1 MGLTKLNS
9 PYRMNAKS
17 AISNQQS
24 AIKNVVVIG
33 GGPAGLTAAYELAK
47 VGVKPIVLEMGAR
60 VGGIARTEVFKGY
73 RMDIGGHRFFTKV
86 TEVEA
91 FWHEVLGDD
100 FLTRPRLSRIYYN
113 RKFILYPLRFGD
125 ALNKLGVWQSFLVL
139 MSYFRSKILPY
150 HNENTFEEWVSN
162 RFGKRLY
169 RLFFKTYTE
178 KVWGIPCDQLS
189 AQWAAQRIQNLSL
202 PRAVLGAIFGARG
215 AKNVKSLIEEFHYPR
230 LGPGMLWERT
240 QQLIEQRGGEVRL
253 RTEVVKVLQRD
264 GKAIG
269 VVARSNGREETIE
282 ADAIISSM
290 PISELVAKLD
300 PPAPLDVRE
309 SAAQLTYR
317 DYFTVGLI
325 VNRANLFP
333 DNWIY
338 IHAPEVKVGRIQNFK
353 NWSPDMVPDPN
364 KTFLGLE
371 YFCNEGDELW
381 RMTDAALIQLGTRE
395 LETMGLARAADVEG
409 GTVIR
414 QLKTYPVYTGEYREY
429 LERIRGFLDSIPN
442 LQTVGRNGLHMYN
455 NQDHSMLTAM
465 LAVRNLLGEQHDVWS
480 VNVERAYHEAARI
493 PPGAE

>member
-1 MGLTKLNS
+1 MMS
-9 PYRMNAKS
+9 E
-17 AISNQQS
+17 SNIQTV
-24 AIKNVVVIG
+24 IVIG

-47 VGVKPIVLEMGAR
+47 VGIKPIVLEMGAR
-60 VGGIARTEVFKGY
+60 VGGIARTEVFNGY

-86 TEVEA
+86 PEVEA
-91 FWHEVLGDD
+91 FWYEVLGED

-113 RKFILYPLRFGD
+113 RKYIMYPLRFGD
-125 ALNKLGVWQSFLVL
+125 ALSKLGVGQSFLVL

-150 HNENTFEEWVSN
+150 RHETTFEEWVSN
-162 RFGKRLY
+162 RFGRRLY
-169 RLFFKTYTE
+169 RIFFKTYTE

-202 PRAVLGAIFGARG
+202 PRAVLGAIFGTRG

-230 LGPGMLWERT
+230 LGPGQLWEHT
-240 QQLIEQRGGEVRL
+240 QQLIEQRGGEVHL
-253 RTEVVKVLQRD
+253 RTEVVKVLHRD

-269 VVARSNGREETIE
+269 VVVRSDGEEETIE

-300 PPAPLDVRE
+300 PPAPLDVRDG
-309 SAAQLTYR
+309 AAQLTYR

-325 VNRANLFP
+325 IKQPDLFP

-353 NWSPDMVPDPN
+353 NWSPDMVPDAST
-364 KTFLGLE
+364 TFLGLE

-381 RMTDAALIQLGTRE
+381 SMSDDALIKLGARE

-414 QLKTYPVYTGEYREY
+414 QLKTYPVYTGEYKEY
-429 LERIRGFLDSIPN
+429 LERIRGFLDSIAN

-465 LAVRNLLGEQHDVWS
+465 LAVKNLLGEHHDVWS
-480 VNVERAYHEAARI
+480 VNVERAYHEEVRL
-493 PPGAE
+493 PSGAVD

>member
-1 MGLTKLNS
+1 MS
-9 PYRMNAKS
+9 E
-17 AISNQQS
+17 SNIQPPTPQVPF
-24 AIKNVVVIG
+24 AAPNLQTVIVIG

-47 VGVKPIVLEMGAR
+47 AGIKPIVLEMGAR
-60 VGGIARTEVFKGY
+60 VGGIARTEVFDGY

-86 TEVEA
+86 PEVEA
-91 FWHEVLGDD
+91 FWHEVLGDE
-100 FLTRPRLSRIYYN
+100 FLVRPRLSRIYYN
-113 RKFILYPLRFGD
+113 RKFIMYPLRFGD
-125 ALNKLGVWQSFLVL
+125 ALSKLGVWQSFLVL
-139 MSYFRSKILPY
+139 LSYFRSKILPY
-150 HNENTFEEWVSN
+150 RHENTFEEWVSN
-162 RFGKRLY
+162 RFGRRLY
-169 RLFFKTYTE
+169 RIFFKTYTE

-202 PRAVLGAIFGARG
+202 PRAVMGAIFGARG

-253 RTEVVKVLQRD
+253 NTEVEKVLHRD
-264 GKAIG
+264 GRAIG
-269 VVARSNGREETIE
+269 IVARSGGREETIE
-282 ADAIISSM
+282 ADAVISSM
-290 PISELVAKLD
+290 PISELVARLD
-300 PPAPLDVRE
+300 PPAPFDVRE
-309 SAAQLTYR
+309 GASRLTYR

-325 VNRANLFP
+325 VNQANLFP

-338 IHAPEVKVGRIQNFK
+338 IHAPEVKVGRVQNFK
-353 NWSPDMVPDPN
+353 NWSPAMVPDPN

-381 RMTDAALIQLGTRE
+381 RMSNAELIKLGTRE

-414 QLKTYPVYTGEYREY
+414 QLKTYPVYTGEYKEY
-429 LERIRGFLDSIPN
+429 LERIRGFLDSISN

-465 LAVRNLLGEQHDVWS
+465 LAVKNLLGEQHDVWS
-480 VNVERAYHEAARI
+480 VNVERAYQEEVRL
-493 PPGAE
+493 PSGAVD

>member
-1 MGLTKLNS
+1 MSESVVN
-9 PYRMNAKS
+9 
-17 AISNQQS
+17 NQQS
-24 AIKNVVVIG
+24 TIKNVIVIG
-33 GGPAGLTAAYELAK
+33 GGPAGLTAAYELTK
-47 VGVKPIVLEMGAR
+47 VGVNPIVLEMGAR
-60 VGGIARTEVFKGY
+60 VGGIARTEVFNGY

-86 TEVEA
+86 PEVEA
-91 FWHEVLGDD
+91 FWYEVLGED

-113 RKFILYPLRFGD
+113 RQFILYPLRFGD
-125 ALNKLGVWQSFLVL
+125 ALSKLGVGQSFLVL
-139 MSYFRSKILPY
+139 MSYFRSKIAPY
-150 HNENTFEEWVSN
+150 RHENTFEEWVSN
-162 RFGKRLY
+162 RFGRRLY
-169 RLFFKTYTE
+169 RIFFKTYTE

-230 LGPGMLWERT
+230 LGPGMLWERA

-253 RTEVVKVLQRD
+253 NTSVVKVLHRE
-264 GKAIG
+264 GRAIG
-269 VVARSNGREETIE
+269 VVTRSDEREETIE

-300 PPAPLDVRE
+300 PPAPIDVRE
-309 SAAQLTYR
+309 GAAHLTYR

-325 VNRANLFP
+325 INQAELFP

-353 NWSPDMVPDPN
+353 NWSPEMVPDPS

-381 RMTDAALIQLGTRE
+381 NMSDAALIRLGTQE
-395 LETMGLARAADVEG
+395 LETMGLAKADDVEG
-409 GTVIR
+409 GIVLR
-414 QLKTYPVYTGEYREY
+414 QLKTYPVYTGEYKEY

-465 LAVRNLLGEQHDVWS
+465 LAVKNLLGERHD
-480 VNVERAYHEAARI
+480 E
-493 PPGAE
+493 

>member
-1 MGLTKLNS
+1 MSDSEIRNQ
-9 PYRMNAKS
+9 KS
-17 AISNQQS
+17 E
-24 AIKNVVVIG
+24 IKNVVVIG
-33 GGPAGLTAAYELAK
+33 GGPAGLTAAYELVKA
-47 VGVKPIVLEMGAR
+47 GVKPIVLEMGAR
-60 VGGIARTEVFKGY
+60 VGGIARTEVFNGY

-86 TEVEA
+86 PEVEA
-91 FWHEVLGDD
+91 FWHEVLGED
-100 FLTRPRLSRIYYN
+100 FLVRPRLSRIYYN
-113 RKFILYPLRFGD
+113 RQYIMYPLRFGD
-125 ALNKLGVWQSFLVL
+125 ALSKLGVWQSFLVL
-139 MSYFRSKILPY
+139 LSYFRSKIMPY
-150 HNENTFEEWVSN
+150 RHENTFEEWVSN
-162 RFGKRLY
+162 RFGRRLY
-169 RLFFKTYTE
+169 RIFFKTYTE

-202 PRAVLGAIFGARG
+202 PRAVWGAIFGARG

-240 QQLIEQRGGEVRL
+240 QQLVEERGGEVRL
-253 RTEVVKVLQRD
+253 NTTVEQVLHRD

-269 VVARSNGREETIE
+269 VVVRSGLQAETIM

-300 PPAPLDVRE
+300 PPAPIDVRE
-309 SAAQLTYR
+309 GAAQLTYR

-325 VNRANLFP
+325 INRADLFP

-353 NWSPDMVPDPN
+353 NWSPEMVPDAG

-371 YFCNEGDELW
+371 YFCNEGDEMW
-381 RMTDAALIQLGTRE
+381 RMSDEALIQLGARE

-414 QLKTYPVYTGEYREY
+414 QLKTYPVYTGEYKEY
-429 LERIRGFLDSIPN
+429 LERIRGYLDSIAK

-465 LAVRNLLGEQHDVWS
+465 LAVKNLLGLGQHDVWS
-480 VNVERAYHEAARI
+480 VNVERAYHEEVRL
-493 PPGAE
+493 PSGAVD

>member
-1 MGLTKLNS
+1 M
-9 PYRMNAKS
+9 MNGSEIRNPKS
-17 AISNQQS
+17 KIQTV
-24 AIKNVVVIG
+24 IVIG
-33 GGPAGLTAAYELAK
+33 GGPAGLTAAYELVKA
-47 VGVKPIVLEMGAR
+47 GIKPIVLEMGGR
-60 VGGIARTEVFKGY
+60 VGGIARTEVFQGY

-86 TEVEA
+86 PEVEA
-91 FWHEVLGDD
+91 FWYEVLGAD

-125 ALNKLGVWQSFLVL
+125 ALSKLGVWQSFLVL
-139 MSYFRSKILPY
+139 LSYLRSKISPY
-150 HNENTFEEWVSN
+150 RHENTFEEWVSN
-162 RFGKRLY
+162 RFGRRLF
-169 RLFFKTYTE
+169 RIFFKTYTE

-202 PRAVLGAIFGARG
+202 PRAVLGALFGARS
-215 AKNVKSLIEEFHYPR
+215 ARNVKSLIEQFHYPR

-253 RTEVVKVLQRD
+253 ATEVVKVLQRD
-264 GKAIG
+264 GRASG
-269 VVARSNGREETIE
+269 VVARSQGRDEVIE

-290 PISELVAKLD
+290 PISELVVRLD
-300 PPAPLDVRE
+300 PPAPADVRE
-309 SAAQLTYR
+309 GAAQLTYR

-325 VNRANLFP
+325 VNRADLFP

-338 IHAPEVKVGRIQNFK
+338 IHAPEVKVGRVQNFK
-353 NWSPDMVPDPN
+353 NWSPEMVPDQS

-381 RMTDAALIQLGTRE
+381 NMSDEALIKLGSQE

-414 QLKTYPVYTGEYREY
+414 QLKTYPVYTGEYKEY

-465 LAVRNLLGEQHDVWS
+465 LAVKNLLGERHDVWS
-480 VNVERAYHEAARI
+480 VNVERAYHEEVRLPA
-493 PPGAE
+493 GAVD

>member
-1 MGLTKLNS
+1 MRESEIRNQ
-9 PYRMNAKS
+9 KS
-17 AISNQQS
+17 EIRKV
-24 AIKNVVVIG
+24 IVIG

-47 VGVKPIVLEMGAR
+47 AGIKPIVLEMGSR
-60 VGGIARTEVFKGY
+60 VGGIARTEVFDGY

-86 TEVEA
+86 DEVEA
-91 FWHEVLGDD
+91 FWQEVLGED

-125 ALNKLGVWQSFLVL
+125 VLSKLGLGQSFLVL
-139 MSYFRSKILPY
+139 LSYLRSKILPY
-150 HNENTFEEWVSN
+150 RHENTFEEWVSN

-169 RLFFKTYTE
+169 RAFFKTYTE

-189 AQWAAQRIQNLSL
+189 AQWAAQRIQNLSF

-253 RTEVVKVLQRD
+253 QTTVVQVLHRG

-269 VVARSNGREETIE
+269 VVVRSNGRDETIE

-290 PISELVAKLD
+290 PISELIAKLD
-300 PPAPLDVRE
+300 PPAPQDVCNG
-309 SAAQLTYR
+309 AAQLTYR

-325 VNRANLFP
+325 VNQADLFP

-338 IHAPEVKVGRIQNFK
+338 IHAPEVKVGRVQNFK
-353 NWSPDMVPDPN
+353 NWSPEMVPDPG

-381 RMTDAALIQLGTRE
+381 CLSDADLIKLATHE
-395 LETMGLARAADVEG
+395 LETMGLARATDVESG
-409 GTVIR
+409 IVIR
-414 QLKTYPVYTGEYREY
+414 QLKTYPVYTGEYKEY

-465 LAVRNLLGEQHDVWS
+465 LAVKNLLGEKHDVWS
-480 VNVERAYHEAARI
+480 VNVERAYHEEVRL
-493 PPGAE
+493 PSGAVD

>member
-1 MGLTKLNS
+1 MSEASFQL
-9 PYRMNAKS
+9 P
-17 AISNQQS
+17 ISNLQTV
-24 AIKNVVVIG
+24 IVIG

-47 VGVKPIVLEMGAR
+47 VGIRPIVLEMGAR
-60 VGGIARTEVFKGY
+60 VGGIARTEVFDGY

-86 TEVEA
+86 PEVEA
-91 FWHEVLGDD
+91 FWYEVLGED

-125 ALNKLGVWQSFLVL
+125 ALSKLGVGQSFLVL
-139 MSYFRSKILPY
+139 LSYFRSKILPY
-150 HNENTFEEWVSN
+150 RHENTFEEWVSN

-169 RLFFKTYTE
+169 RIFFKTYTE

-202 PRAVLGAIFGARG
+202 PRAVMGAIFGARG
-215 AKNVKSLIEEFHYPR
+215 AKHVKSLIEEFHYPR

-240 QQLIEQRGGEVRL
+240 QQLIAQRGGEVRL
-253 RTEVVKVLQRD
+253 NTEVVRVLHRD
-264 GKAIG
+264 GKATG
-269 VVARSNGREETIE
+269 VVARSNGRDEAIE

-290 PISELVAKLD
+290 PISELVAQLD
-300 PPAPLDVRE
+300 PLAPADVRDGA
-309 SAAQLTYR
+309 SRLTYR

-325 VNRANLFP
+325 VNQANLFP

-353 NWSPDMVPDPN
+353 NWSPEMVPDPN

-371 YFCNEGDELW
+371 YFCNEGDEMW
-381 RMTDAALIQLGTRE
+381 NMSDAALVKLGTQE

-409 GTVIR
+409 GTVVR
-414 QLKTYPVYTGEYREY
+414 QLKTYPVYTGEYQKY
-429 LERIRGFLDSIPN
+429 LERIRGFLDSISN
-442 LQTVGRNGLHMYN
+442 LQTVGRNGMHMYN

-465 LAVRNLLGEQHDVWS
+465 LAVKNLLGQGQHDVWS
-480 VNVERAYHEAARI
+480 VNVERAYQEEVRL
-493 PPGAE
+493 PSGAVD

>member
-1 MGLTKLNS
+1 MS
-9 PYRMNAKS
+9 E
-17 AISNQQS
+17 S
-24 AIKNVVVIG
+24 AIKNVIIIG
-33 GGPAGLTAAYELAK
+33 GGPAGMTAAYELAK
-47 VGVKPIVLEMGAR
+47 AGVKPIVLEMGAR
-60 VGGIARTEVFKGY
+60 VGGIARTEVFDGY

-86 TEVEA
+86 PEVEA
-91 FWHEVLGDD
+91 FWYEVLGED

-125 ALNKLGVWQSFLVL
+125 ALSKLGLWQSLLVL

-150 HNENTFEEWVSN
+150 RNESTFEEWVSN
-162 RFGKRLY
+162 RFGRRLY
-169 RLFFKTYTE
+169 RIFFKTYTE

-202 PRAVLGAIFGARG
+202 PRAVMGALLGARG

-253 RTEVVKVLQRD
+253 NTAVVKILHRD

-269 VVARSNGREETIE
+269 VVVRSGRDGTPYEETLE
-282 ADAIISSM
+282 ADAVISSM

-300 PPAPLDVRE
+300 PPAPYDVCE
-309 SAAQLTYR
+309 GASQLTYR

-325 VNRANLFP
+325 INQANLFP

-353 NWSPDMVPDPN
+353 NWSPDMVPDQR

-381 RMTDAALIQLGTRE
+381 RMSDEALVKLGAAE
-395 LETMGLARAADVEG
+395 LERMGLAKAADVERG
-409 GTVIR
+409 YVVR
-414 QLKTYPVYTGEYREY
+414 RLKTYPVYTGEYKEY
-429 LERIRGFLDSIPN
+429 LERIRGFLDSIAN

-465 LAVRNLLGEQHDVWS
+465 LAVKNLLGQGQHDVWS
-480 VNVERAYHEAARI
+480 VNVERAYHEEARI
-493 PPGAE
+493 PPGAD

>member
-1 MGLTKLNS
+1 MS
-9 PYRMNAKS
+9 DS
-17 AISNQQS
+17 ASSNQPAALQT
-24 AIKNVVVIG
+24 VVVIG
-33 GGPAGLTAAYELAK
+33 GGPAGMTAAYELLKA
-47 VGVKPIVLEMGAR
+47 GIKPIVLEQGSR
-60 VGGIARTEVFKGY
+60 VGGIARTEVFNGY
-73 RMDIGGHRFFTKV
+73 RLDIGGHRFFTKV
-86 TEVEA
+86 PEVEA
-91 FWHEVLGDD
+91 FWYEVLGED

-125 ALNKLGVWQSFLVL
+125 ALSKLGVWQSLLVL
-139 MSYFRSKILPY
+139 LSYFRSKILPY
-150 HNENTFEEWVSN
+150 RRENTFEEWVSN
-162 RFGKRLY
+162 RFGRRLY
-169 RLFFKTYTE
+169 RIFFKTYTE

-202 PRAVLGAIFGARG
+202 PRAVWGAIFGARG

-240 QQLIEQRGGEVRL
+240 QQLVEERGGEVRL
-253 RTEVVKVLQRD
+253 NTTVVKVLQRE

-269 VVARSNGREETIE
+269 VVAQAGAQAETIT
-282 ADAIISSM
+282 ADAVISSM
-290 PISELVAKLD
+290 PLSELVAKLD
-300 PPAPLDVRE
+300 PPAPIDVRNG
-309 SAAQLTYR
+309 AAQLTYR

-325 VNRANLFP
+325 VNQPDLFP

-353 NWSPDMVPDPN
+353 NWSPEMVPDAR

-371 YFCNEGDELW
+371 YFCNAGDALW
-381 RMTDAALIQLGTRE
+381 NMSDDALIQLGARE

-414 QLKTYPVYTGEYREY
+414 QLKTYPVYTGEYKEY
-429 LERIRGFLDSIPN
+429 LERIRGYLDSIAN

-465 LAVRNLLGEQHDVWS
+465 LAVKNLLGEQHDVWS
-480 VNVERAYHEAARI
+480 VNVERAYHEEVRL
-493 PPGAE
+493 PSGAVDS

>member
-1 MGLTKLNS
+1 MMSESEIGNQ
-9 PYRMNAKS
+9 KS
-17 AISNQQS
+17 E
-24 AIKNVVVIG
+24 IKTVTVIG

-47 VGVKPIVLEMGAR
+47 AGIKPIVLEMGSR
-60 VGGIARTEVFKGY
+60 VGGIARTEVFNGY

-86 TEVEA
+86 PEVEA

-125 ALNKLGVWQSFLVL
+125 ALSKLGVWQSFLVL
-139 MSYFRSKILPY
+139 LSYFRSKILPY
-150 HNENTFEEWVSN
+150 RTENTFEEWVSN

-169 RLFFKTYTE
+169 RIFFKTYTE

-240 QQLIEQRGGEVRL
+240 QRLIEQRGGEVRL
-253 RTEVVKVLQRD
+253 NTTVVKVLHRD

-300 PPAPLDVRE
+300 PAAPGDVRE
-309 SAAQLTYR
+309 GAGQLTYR

-325 VNRANLFP
+325 VNQANLFP

-353 NWSPDMVPDPN
+353 NWSPEMVPDPN

-371 YFCNEGDELW
+371 YFCNEGDEMWNLS
-381 RMTDAALIQLGTRE
+381 DEALIKLGTRE
-395 LETMGLARAADVEG
+395 LEAMGLARAADVDG

-414 QLKTYPVYTGEYREY
+414 QLKTYPVYTGEYKEY

-442 LQTVGRNGLHMYN
+442 LQTVGRTGLHMYN
-455 NQDHSMLTAM
+455 NQDHTMLTAM
-465 LAVRNLLGEQHDVWS
+465 LAVKNLLGEHHDVWS
-480 VNVERAYHEAARI
+480 VNVERAYHEEVRL
-493 PPGAE
+493 PSGAVD